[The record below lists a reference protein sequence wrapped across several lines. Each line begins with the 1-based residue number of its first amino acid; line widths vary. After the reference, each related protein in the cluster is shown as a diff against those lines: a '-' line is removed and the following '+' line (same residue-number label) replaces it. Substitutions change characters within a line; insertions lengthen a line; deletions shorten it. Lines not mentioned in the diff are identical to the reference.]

1 MPREIS
7 LTVDYEIFGNG
18 TGDVRQHVTEP
29 TEKMAEQCE
38 KHGVPLTVFVEVE
51 EYLAFERYRAQLQ
64 VDFGYD
70 PAKVIREQLLSL
82 VRRGH
87 DLQLHLHPQW
97 YESRYADRQWHLRPH
112 IQTVDDLFKTQEEVD
127 AYIRERKAVIDELY
141 AAAGSARRVVVYRAG
156 AFSAQPGSKLLKAL
170 ERNGITVDSSVVH
183 GLVKRNETLNLDY
196 RNAPAGR
203 RHWNVGKDVAEEDA
217 SGIITEVP
225 IYSVMGRRLFQVTLR
240 RMRAKFSR
248 NVPKSQQKALVKQLG
263 VRKNPF
269 SFLKFLFQPVPIKL
283 DFDNLSPAKLVRWIR
298 SAPVPR
304 GGELD
309 VLILI
314 GHTKEHLDDAAF
326 EDLLARAAREPGIR
340 IVSMT
345 HIAESLREAGRA
357 QKGQESARE
366 VAGAH

>member
-1 MPREIS
+1 MLREIS

-29 TEKMAEQCE
+29 TERMAEQCE
-38 KHGVPLTVFVEVE
+38 KYGAPLTVFLEVE
-51 EYLAFERYRAQLQ
+51 EYLAFERHRAQL
-64 VDFGYD
+64 DADLGYD

-97 YESRYADRQWHLRPH
+97 HESRYVDGQWHLRPQ

-127 AYIRERKAVIDELY
+127 AYIRDRKAVIDELY
-141 AAAGSARRVVVYRAG
+141 AAAGAVKSVVVYRAG

-203 RHWNVGKDVAEEDA
+203 RHWKVTKDVGEEDS
-217 SGIITEVP
+217 SGAVTEVP
-225 IYSVMGRRLFQVTLR
+225 IYSVMGRRLFQVTFR

-298 SAPVPR
+298 SAPAPR
-304 GGELD
+304 RGELD
-309 VLILI
+309 VLVLI
-314 GHTKEHLDDAAF
+314 GHTKEHLDHSAF
-326 EDLLARAAREPGIR
+326 EEFLARAAREPEIR

-345 HIAESLREAGRA
+345 HIAESLRNVGGT
-357 QKGQESARE
+357 QKEQESARD
-366 VAGAH
+366 VAGAR